1 MTSVEQTWIRL
12 QTILP
17 NFKLIETNQAK
28 ALCPSHDD
36 KSPSLSIRKT
46 EHFIQLNCFAG
57 CTYKEIVAATGM
69 KKTDFSNKIKT
80 STKSPKEVCRYNYQ
94 DEKGNTICSVVRYKP
109 KQFKRVRSF

>member
-17 NFKLIETNQAK
+17 NFKLIGTNQAK

-36 KSPSLSIRKT
+36 KSPSLSISKT

-69 KKTDFSNKIKT
+69 KKLISV
-80 STKSPKEVCRYNYQ
+80 TKSKLVLSPLKKSAV
-94 DEKGNTICSVVRYKP
+94 TITKMKRAI
-109 KQFKRVRSF
+109 QFVQ

>member
-17 NFKLIETNQAK
+17 NFKLIGTNQAK

-36 KSPSLSIRKT
+36 KSPSLSISKT

-80 STKSPKEVCRYNYQ
+80 STKKNGPTT
-94 DEKGNTICSVVRYKP
+94 DGMMD
-109 KQFKRVRSF
+109 